1 MHTSYQQANELARR
15 RRLALTLRM
24 WRSGEEALGRVG
36 QLEIRSGYERAIGLT
51 LRSLPSDSCMAS
63 LVRHYCERDG
73 AVDDC
78 VTAACRAG
86 DSHGRLVP
94 GIVRNAAYWRRL
106 QRLVQAAA

>member
-1 MHTSYQQANELARR
+1 MHTSYRQAIELARR

-24 WRSGEEALGRVG
+24 WRSGEKALGRVG
-36 QLEIRSGYERAIGLT
+36 QPEIRSGYERAIGLT

-63 LVRHYCERDG
+63 LVRHYCERG

-86 DSHGRLVP
+86 DSQGRLVP
-94 GIVRNAAYWRRL
+94 GIVRSAAYWRRL

>member
-1 MHTSYQQANELARR
+1 MHTSYQQAIELARR

-36 QLEIRSGYERAIGLT
+36 RPELRSGYERAIALSLGC
-51 LRSLPSDSCMAS
+51 LPSDSCMAS
-63 LVRHYCERDG
+63 LVRHYCERGG

-78 VTAACRAG
+78 VAAACRASDPQG
-86 DSHGRLVP
+86 QIVP

-106 QRLVQAAA
+106 QGLVQAA